1 MQTKK
6 KKRSNLILGFLVL
19 LLTII
24 LIYRTTSYFKQVVVE
39 TSSAEL
45 KKGPGIEYKKIV
57 SIKKKARLT
66 IIRTKYHWSYVKTS
80 DNRLGWVADWAINP
94 QKIHKIDSL
103 SDATIVLDPGHGG
116 NDSGA
121 LSSAGKMEKKY
132 TLIIAKKVA
141 RKLQEQGTKV
151 YLTRQKD
158 VYATLKSR
166 SDLSNTVH
174 ADAFISFHFDSS
186 PQENGASGFTTYY
199 YHQRSSTGLAK
210 TINKQLDNLTL
221 SNRGIDFG
229 DFYVLRNNEFPA
241 VLLEMGYINSERDF
255 EQISSQSY
263 QNKVA
268 TDVVSGLEK
277 YFSK

>member
-1 MQTKK
+1 MHKK
-6 KKRSNLILGFLVL
+6 RKRSNLILGFLIL
-19 LLTII
+19 LLALI
-24 LIYRTTSYFKQVVVE
+24 LVYRTTSYFKQVVVE
-39 TSSAEL
+39 TTTAEL
-45 KKGPGIEYKKIV
+45 KKGPGIEYKTITHLKEK
-57 SIKKKARLT
+57 SRLT

-80 DNRLGWVADWAINP
+80 SNQFGWVADWMINP
-94 QKIHKIDSL
+94 QKANKIQSL
-103 SDATIVLDPGHGG
+103 SNATIVLDPGHGG

-121 LSSAGKMEKKY
+121 LSSGGKMEKKY
-132 TLIIAKKVA
+132 TLIVAKKVA
-141 RKLQEQGTKV
+141 SELRDRGAKV

-199 YHQRSSTGLAK
+199 YHRRLSNGLAK
-210 TINKQLDNLTL
+210 KVNNQLDNLPL

-229 DFYVLRNNEFPA
+229 DFYVLRNNKFPA

-255 EQISSQSY
+255 EQIKSPSY
-263 QNKVA
+263 QKKVA
-268 TDVVSGLEK
+268 ADVVSGLEK
-277 YFSK
+277 YFEK